1 MIKKITINDFR
12 LFKNKSLDFGK
23 YLTVIAGMNST
34 GKSTILALLGA
45 SCELKIKEGGETTTF
60 RMDLPSVIMGYPPND
75 PTGSNKCK
83 IDFFDND
90 YRLMRV
96 AWQRRDQSQ
105 KNVKDDRKRFRV
117 IPYKTGNAGTE
128 KKKEFPVIYLGL
140 SRLFPIGESTNALEV
155 ALTLNN
161 IEDKWFKDNYA
172 NILSLYEEKIK
183 TIDTVIIDTAKKSG
197 IGISTDKY
205 NCLANSAGQDNLGQ
219 ILYTLIRFKRLA
231 THLGN
236 QYVGGLLLI
245 DEIDATLHPLA
256 QNKLIDFLI
265 KECQA
270 NKIQVVCTTHS
281 TSILKHVCQ
290 KININSSNVNGDIEL
305 LYLTNANRV
314 LEIKKNLPYNEI
326 EAGLLIPRAPG
337 NTYRIKI
344 FSEDEEARW
353 FIKNL
358 LEDYASKIDLANV
371 NFGWTELIRLY
382 KADMEY
388 FWKTAII
395 FDGDVT
401 KEEIDLQV
409 KNVTPSPRNMI
420 ILPGGDRPESI
431 LYNYLI
437 SLPSSHEYWQA
448 AQGSGLTWLHFKENP
463 PENYEGEKGRNK
475 HKNWFNAHL
484 DFFDN
489 TQLYDYW
496 LKDNKTL
503 ADEFI
508 GNFKGVY
515 NIIASKL
522 FYKKLSQI

>member
-12 LFKNKSLDFGK
+12 LFKDKSLDFGK

-45 SCELKIKEGGETTTF
+45 SCELKIGKGKGTTTF
-60 RMDLPSVIMGYPPND
+60 RMDLSSVIMGYPPDD
-75 PTGSNKCK
+75 PTGSNKCRV
-83 IDFFDND
+83 DFFDND
-90 YRLMRV
+90 HRLMRV
-96 AWQRRDQSQ
+96 AWQRRDKKQ
-105 KNVKDDRKRFRV
+105 KNNEENRKRFRV
-117 IPYKTGNAGTE
+117 IPYNKSEGGTE

-140 SRLFPIGESTNALEV
+140 SRLFPIGESIDASKV
-155 ALTLNN
+155 TLNLN
-161 IEDKWFKDNYA
+161 ATEDKWFKDNYA
-172 NILSLYEEKIK
+172 SILSLYGENIK
-183 TIDTVIIDTAKKSG
+183 TIDTVSIRDTAKKSG

-205 NCLANSAGQDNLGQ
+205 SCLANSAGQDNLGQ
-219 ILYTLIRFKRLA
+219 ILYSLIRFKRLA
-231 THLGN
+231 TNLSN
-236 QYVGGLLLI
+236 QYLGGLLLI

-265 KECQA
+265 KECRE

-314 LEIKKNLPYNEI
+314 LEIKKNLPYTEI

-395 FDGDVT
+395 FDGDVN
-401 KEEIDLQV
+401 KEEIDPMV
-409 KNVTPSPRNMI
+409 KNVTPSPKNMI
-420 ILPGGDRPESI
+420 ILPGGNRPENI
-431 LYNYLI
+431 LYDYLI
-437 SLPSSHEYWQA
+437 SLPSTHPYWQEA
-448 AQGSGLTWLHFKENP
+448 AGANLTWLHFRENP
-463 PENYEGEKGRNK
+463 PENYGGAKDRNQY
-475 HKNWFNAHL
+475 KNWFNEHL
-484 DFFDN
+484 DFFNN
-489 TQLYDYW
+489 TNLYGYW
-496 LKDNKTL
+496 LNDNRAL

-515 NIIASKL
+515 NVIASKL
-522 FYKKLSQI
+522 LYKKLS